1 MKVQTIPYFVHIHQR
16 CEVYSVTITF
26 ELLILICLTSICC
39 LIKMLAV
46 IAGLYVAIGLGV
58 ACTLIIVF
66 VVVCVVVKRR
76 RRINM
81 SRRGGGC
88 CGFVATKYIL
98 IVQMK
103 LFDAFLFAFCLEKSD
118 CWLAL
123 ILHLLINQ
131 SQF

>member
-1 MKVQTIPYFVHIHQR
+1 
-16 CEVYSVTITF
+16 
-26 ELLILICLTSICC
+26 
-39 LIKMLAV
+39 MLAV

-98 IVQMK
+98 IV
-103 LFDAFLFAFCLEKSD
+103 
-118 CWLAL
+118 
-123 ILHLLINQ
+123 
-131 SQF
+131 